1 MIETLAAQVVSY
13 LDDPDIVLL
22 PDHPEK
28 EVRAN
33 TWAYSIDPS
42 LPSSA
47 ADLAAALDEVVDGL
61 RDRFRTAPNRGTF
74 YAWYDEHAGQL
85 RCSLT
90 SQGQLPF
97 GGRIRTTNDSALV
110 IDRMLS
116 DQSPGFISFDR
127 LREVPFSSASAEEAE
142 NDGLL
147 VWAVPL

>member
-1 MIETLAAQVVSY
+1 MIETLAAQVVTY

-33 TWAYSIDPS
+33 TWAYSAATSPR
-42 LPSSA
+42 SSA
-47 ADLAAALDEVVDGL
+47 ADLAAALDEVVKGL
-61 RDRFRTAPNRGTF
+61 RGRFKTAPNRGTF
-74 YAWYDEHAGQL
+74 YAWYDEQAGQL

-90 SQGQLPF
+90 SQSQLPF
-97 GGRIRTTNDSALV
+97 RGTIRTTTDSALV

-127 LREVPFSSASAEEAE
+127 LREVPFSAASAEEPE
-142 NDGLL
+142 NNASL
-147 VWAVPL
+147 VWAVLL

>member
-1 MIETLAAQVVSY
+1 MIETLAAQIVSY

-33 TWAYSIDPS
+33 TWAYSAATSPRA
-42 LPSSA
+42 SA
-47 ADLAAALDEVVDGL
+47 ADLAAALDEVVNGL
-61 RDRFRTAPNRGTF
+61 RDRFKTAPNRGTF
-74 YAWYDEHAGQL
+74 YAWYDEQAGQL

-90 SQGQLPF
+90 SQSQLPF
-97 GGRIRTTNDSALV
+97 GGRIRTTTDSALV

-116 DQSPGFISFDR
+116 DQTPGFISFDT
-127 LREVPFSSASAEEAE
+127 LREIPLSPASAEEAE
-142 NDGLL
+142 NDGLI